1 MTPFDG
7 AEHREATPPLFTEH
21 LFVAFDAAC
30 ELCGRQFVGFGKDDA
45 ERNDLPAEHFDKA
58 QVDLLGL
65 QSGIDQHEQEVHP
78 FASEYVVGDDFGE
91 LVALGFRCAGVTVT
105 GQIDQI
111 PTVVDAEMV
120 DKPRLARGAGNFGQA
135 AATCEHIDQRRLAD
149 VAAAD
154 EGELRERV
162 FRQLRKTLG
171 AAYELCLVDLH
182 DKR

>member
-1 MTPFDG
+1 MCIRD
-7 AEHREATPPLFTEH
+7 R
-21 LFVAFDAAC
+21 
-30 ELCGRQFVGFGKDDA
+30 
-45 ERNDLPAEHFDKA
+45 
-58 QVDLLGL
+58 
-65 QSGIDQHEQEVHP
+65 
-78 FASEYVVGDDFGE
+78 
-91 LVALGFRCAGVTVT
+91 
-105 GQIDQI
+105 
-111 PTVVDAEMV
+111 
-120 DKPRLARGAGNFGQA
+120 PRLARGAGNFGQA

>member
-1 MTPFDG
+1 MKLL
-7 AEHREATPPLFTEH
+7 ALCATGLSLMLSFTSCTNNKH
-21 LFVAFDAAC
+21 LISDA
-30 ELCGRQFVGFGKDDA
+30 A
-45 ERNDLPAEHFDKA
+45 ERNAVHAQHFDEA